1 LTNHSRAVALAL
13 DDRELPV
20 RVQAALAIT
29 ELVVVHDSGSLLK
42 SRSSYPD
49 FKLI

>member
-1 LTNHSRAVALAL
+1 VALAL

-29 ELVVVHDSGSLLK
+29 ELVVIHDSGALGIFYFLLCC
-42 SRSSYPD
+42 
-49 FKLI
+49 I

>member
-1 LTNHSRAVALAL
+1 MALAL

-29 ELVVVHDSGSLLK
+29 ELVVVHDSGLLLK
-42 SRSSYPD
+42 PFTFYLFQSS
-49 FKLI
+49 FNL